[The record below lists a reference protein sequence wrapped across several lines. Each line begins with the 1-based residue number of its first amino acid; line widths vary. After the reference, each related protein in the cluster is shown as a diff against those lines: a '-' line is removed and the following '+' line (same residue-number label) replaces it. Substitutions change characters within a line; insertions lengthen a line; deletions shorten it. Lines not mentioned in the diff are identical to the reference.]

1 MMSRS
6 GLMMLWSKLPARR
19 TKETPEPPGPP
30 GLVSKGEM
38 EKLFGVLLRPGL
50 RVSAMW
56 TFGLSFETVNGRRYY
71 SLYQYGFSIKV

>member
-6 GLMMLWSKLPARR
+6 GSTIFWSKPPARR
-19 TKETPEPPGPP
+19 IKETPEPPGPP

-50 RVSAMW
+50 SVSAMW
-56 TFGLSFETVNGRRYY
+56 TFGLFFETVNGRRYY
-71 SLYQYGFSIKV
+71 FLY